1 MASFSNRHRRPGRR
15 TTMAQM
21 NQARAQRKLYLPEV
35 HVPTAAERE
44 ALAAAKDRL
53 ILKERAERKK
63 EEERKSLLDG
73 LARVTPEDWS
83 RYLKEDKLVRQARE
97 HVEKVR
103 EEPEMDIAAVFG
115 IEVER

>member
-1 MASFSNRHRRPGRR
+1 MSSFSNRHRRPGRR

-35 HVPTAAERE
+35 RVPTAAERE

-53 ILKERAERKK
+53 AAKERADRAR
-63 EEERKSLLDG
+63 EEERKRLLDG

-83 RYLKEDKLVRQARE
+83 KYLKEERIVKQAQA

-115 IEVER
+115 IEVE